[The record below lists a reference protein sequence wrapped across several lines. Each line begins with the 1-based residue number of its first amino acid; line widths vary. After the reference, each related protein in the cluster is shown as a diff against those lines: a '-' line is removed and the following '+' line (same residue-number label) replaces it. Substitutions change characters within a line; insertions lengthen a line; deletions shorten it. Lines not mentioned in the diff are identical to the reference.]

1 MRAPVPEVVVVGAGV
16 CGLTVAVRLAES
28 GARVHVIAELG
39 PGRSTS
45 AAAGAIWD
53 PLQADH
59 PRRIDWAMT
68 SFAVFARMARS
79 RHPAVRMLDAIEAA
93 RVPIEAPGWA
103 TGLPGFA
110 ECRPG
115 DLPPGFA
122 GGWRFRAPVIDMPRY
137 LAGLERRLRRAG
149 GKLRTGR
156 RLTDPAEAFAVA
168 PIVVNCAGIGAAG
181 LVGDPDLVP
190 VRGRLVVVRNP
201 GRTES
206 FAVHT
211 DDEGALTYLLPHGD
225 ILVLGGSAEKGESD
239 PVVEAD
245 EVTREIRKRCAAIF
259 PEVAQAKVLGYRSG
273 IRPKRTTV
281 RLEYEHHA
289 GGHLVHNYGHG
300 GSGVTLSHGC
310 AAEVVRIVRRLRG

>member
-1 MRAPVPEVVVVGAGV
+1 M
-16 CGLTVAVRLAES
+16 AVRLAER
-28 GARVHVIAELG
+28 GVPVHVLAELG
-39 PGRSTS
+39 PGKSTS

-59 PRRIDWAMT
+59 PDRIDWAMT
-68 SFAVFARMARS
+68 SFGVFARMARS
-79 RHPAVRMLDAIEAA
+79 RHPAVRMLDAIEAS
-93 RVPIEAPGWA
+93 RVPVEAPGWA
-103 TGLPGFA
+103 TSLPGFA

-156 RLTDPAEAFAVA
+156 RLTDLAEAFDAA
-168 PIVVNCAGIGAAG
+168 PIVVNCTGIGAAG
-181 LVGDPDLVP
+181 LVGDHDLEP

-201 GRTES
+201 GRTTP
-206 FAVHT
+206 FAEHT
-211 DDEGALTYLLPHGD
+211 DLEGPLTYLLPHGD
-225 ILVLGGSAEKGESD
+225 ILVLGGSAEKGETD
-239 PVVEAD
+239 PVDRAD
-245 EVTREIRKRCAAIF
+245 EVTREIVRRCAVIF
-259 PEVAQAKVLGYRSG
+259 PEVAGAKVLGYRAG

-281 RLEYEHHA
+281 RLEYERHPA
-289 GGHLVHNYGHG
+289 GHVVHNYGHG

-310 AAEVVRIVRRLRG
+310 AAAVVRIVQRLRAA